1 MLTFQHSTCSQK
13 HLMLFFPF
21 CLGLQQEWENS
32 LRWPKKPKLND
43 FNVVFHNNYII
54 HILAHGGVSAP
65 LPHPVVVEASGY
77 TVFVYNHAVCFVS
90 LHHKIDHKLPKVQI
104 SWTVIMN
111 QGHNEMLQIAF
122 VFLPFGSL
130 AAVIHDATDQ
140 ETTYNRQVHFR
151 AHLHSMWGMWG

>member
-1 MLTFQHSTCSQK
+1 M
-13 HLMLFFPF
+13 
-21 CLGLQQEWENS
+21 
-32 LRWPKKPKLND
+32 
-43 FNVVFHNNYII
+43 

-77 TVFVYNHAVCFVS
+77 TVFAYNHAVCSMS

-151 AHLHSMWGMWG
+151 AHLHSM